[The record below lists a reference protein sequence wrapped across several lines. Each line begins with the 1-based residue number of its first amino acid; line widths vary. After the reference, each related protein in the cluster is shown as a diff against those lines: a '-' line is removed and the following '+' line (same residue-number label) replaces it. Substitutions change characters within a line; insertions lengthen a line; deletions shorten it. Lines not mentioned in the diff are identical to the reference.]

1 MEENTPQKVARPR
14 IKDVDQEL
22 VWKLACM
29 MCTMK
34 EIADVL
40 GINENLVSKK
50 FGDLID
56 KGRSEGRKAIR
67 RAQFEKAVQDKDPR
81 MLIFLGKQYL
91 SQKENPEDK
100 ESNSPLPWQE

>member
-1 MEENTPQKVARPR
+1 MDDLDPQAEKRAK
-14 IKDVDQEL
+14 ISEIDKEL
-22 VWKLACM
+22 VWRLGCM
-29 MCTMK
+29 MCTFG

-40 GINENLVSKK
+40 GITEHQVKKK

-56 KGRSEGRKAIR
+56 KARSQGKKALR

-91 SQKENPEDK
+91 SQKDNPEDK
-100 ESNSPLPWQE
+100 EGNAPLPWNE

>member
-1 MEENTPQKVARPR
+1 MEEQLPKGARSK
-14 IKDVDQEL
+14 IKDIDKEL

-29 MCTMK
+29 MCTIK
-34 EIADVL
+34 EISDVV
-40 GINENLVSKK
+40 NLPESTISKK

-56 KGRSEGRKAIR
+56 KGRSEGRKALR

-91 SQKENPEDK
+91 GQKSEPEDK
-100 ESNSPLPWQE
+100 DTNTPLPWQE

>member
-1 MEENTPQKVARPR
+1 MEEIPNKGARPR
-14 IKDVDQEL
+14 IKDVDKEL

-29 MCTMK
+29 MCSIK
-34 EIADVL
+34 EISDVL
-40 GINENLVSKK
+40 GLGEDTVTRK

-56 KGRSEGRKAIR
+56 KGRSEGRKALR

-91 SQKENPEDK
+91 SQRDQPEDK
-100 ESNSPLPWQE
+100 ESNTPLPWKD

>member
-1 MEENTPQKVARPR
+1 MEQNIPQKGARPR

-22 VWKLACM
+22 VWKLGCM
-29 MCTMK
+29 MCTNK
-34 EIADVL
+34 EISDVL
-40 GINENLVSKK
+40 GIGETQVAKK

-56 KGRSEGRKAIR
+56 KARSEGRKALR

-91 SQKENPEDK
+91 QQKDNPEDK